1 MKRAMLQ
8 AMAWLYLL
16 VFQFLWGWNRL
27 YLLSSEMLVL
37 PFNSFEDETL
47 SGFKSLIIIGNKL
60 SIPLRMK
67 PKCLAKT
74 IKWNMHLSIPLRMK
88 HIWKFEYYED
98 LPTTLSIPLR
108 MKLLLASPLLR
119 RLLQTFNSFEDE
131 TLQVQPGGNPDL
143 FLFQFLWGWNL
154 RILRWQNCRAFTSF
168 NSFEDETNDGQ
179 LLIVVYNNNFQF
191 LWGWNWPAVD
201 KRRAA
206 RAPRFQFLW
215 GWNIDIT
222 NIMIH
227 HWLTFNSFE
236 DETGNT
242 FQDVDSTLFTFQ
254 FLWGWNACKNWECAR
269 CNLLHFQF
277 LWGWNHARSTS

>member
-1 MKRAMLQ
+1 
-8 AMAWLYLL
+8 
-16 VFQFLWGWNRL
+16 
-27 YLLSSEMLVL
+27 
-37 PFNSFEDETL
+37 
-47 SGFKSLIIIGNKL
+47 
-60 SIPLRMK
+60 
-67 PKCLAKT
+67 
-74 IKWNMHLSIPLRMK
+74 MK

-236 DETGNT
+236 DETHAKIESVLGAICYTFNSFEDETTPAPPRSLRTPPVWLSIPLRMKREGNES
-242 FQDVDSTLFTFQ
+242 Q
-254 FLWGWNACKNWECAR
+254 E
-269 CNLLHFQF
+269 
-277 LWGWNHARSTS
+277 